1 MLRIET
7 LINSKKCLAQAPKVW
22 CIDGNYN
29 TAQFVLIILCNA
41 IILIATL
48 LFHYS
53 FHGSLVETFFLALM
67 LIISV
72 FCLMTS
78 VIFWI
83 NPECLKVLFFFFSLI
98 EIFIEFFIV
107 SGDKS
112 YVNVIIVSCGLFSL
126 FLQWIL
132 IIQYGIRLAISN

>member
-1 MLRIET
+1 MFES
-7 LINSKKCLAQAPKVW
+7 LIL
-22 CIDGNYN
+22 
-29 TAQFVLIILCNA
+29 
-41 IILIATL
+41 
-48 LFHYS
+48 
-53 FHGSLVETFFLALM
+53 
-67 LIISV
+67 
-72 FCLMTS
+72 
-78 VIFWI
+78 
-83 NPECLKVLFFFFSLI
+83 FFSLI